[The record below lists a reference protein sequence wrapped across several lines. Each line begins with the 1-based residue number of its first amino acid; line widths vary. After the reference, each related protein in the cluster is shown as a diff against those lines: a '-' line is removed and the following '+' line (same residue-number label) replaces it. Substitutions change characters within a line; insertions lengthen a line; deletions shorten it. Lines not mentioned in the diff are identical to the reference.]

1 MANKFEEKDFSNE
14 GLNLGVWKKI
24 AGLFKPFYKK
34 LAVLIVL
41 QIVIA
46 FSDVLMPYLNK
57 ISIDNFASGNG
68 SDEEL
73 MTFIII
79 YLLIIVLIGIINFIY
94 FRVAGK
100 VEMGFAY
107 YLREKCF
114 KRLQSLSFSY
124 YDVTPTGWLLARLTS
139 DIARL
144 AEVLAWSM
152 VDLAWGIPLMIFSGI
167 IMFSTNA
174 VLALLILIV
183 VPLLAYVSYIM
194 QKLSLKAYRGVRK
207 ANSKIT
213 NSFSEGINGAR
224 TTKTLV
230 LEEYN
235 YADFKEDTKEM
246 YNVSVKAA
254 KIGGTFRPLVNFI
267 SSLTLALIIWIGGG
281 LANSGIIGFGTLM
294 MFIQYAQQFYEPIRS
309 ISMIMTDFQIA
320 QASGERIIYLLES
333 EPSINDTP
341 EVIAKYGT
349 IFEPKT
355 QNYEAIKGDISF
367 KNVTFEY
374 IKGET
379 ILKDFSLD
387 IKSGQT
393 IALVGETGSGKST
406 IVNLICRFYEPCSGE
421 LLIDGIDYRKR
432 SIGWLHS
439 KLGYVLQAPHLF
451 SGTIMDNV
459 RLGRLDASD
468 EEVYEACK
476 LVNAHDFIM
485 KFEDGYNTDVG
496 EGGSRLSTGQKQLIS
511 FARAVLANPSI
522 FVLDEATSSIDTE
535 TERIIQFAIE
545 NIMKD
550 KTSLVVAHRLST
562 IVNADRILVIQKGQ
576 IVEDGTHETLIA
588 LKGYYYRLYT
598 NQFNEEQNSKLMGG
612 YDYGL

>member
-1 MANKFEEKDFSNE
+1 M
-14 GLNLGVWKKI
+14 
-24 AGLFKPFYKK
+24 
-34 LAVLIVL
+34 
-41 QIVIA
+41 
-46 FSDVLMPYLNK
+46 
-57 ISIDNFASGNG
+57 
-68 SDEEL
+68 
-73 MTFIII
+73 
-79 YLLIIVLIGIINFIY
+79 
-94 FRVAGK
+94 
-100 VEMGFAY
+100 
-107 YLREKCF
+107 
-114 KRLQSLSFSY
+114 
-124 YDVTPTGWLLARLTS
+124 
-139 DIARL
+139 
-144 AEVLAWSM
+144 
-152 VDLAWGIPLMIFSGI
+152 
-167 IMFSTNA
+167 
-174 VLALLILIV
+174 
-183 VPLLAYVSYIM
+183 
-194 QKLSLKAYRGVRK
+194 
-207 ANSKIT
+207 
-213 NSFSEGINGAR
+213 
-224 TTKTLV
+224 
-230 LEEYN
+230 
-235 YADFKEDTKEM
+235 
-246 YNVSVKAA
+246 
-254 KIGGTFRPLVNFI
+254 
-267 SSLTLALIIWIGGG
+267 
-281 LANSGIIGFGTLM
+281 
-294 MFIQYAQQFYEPIRS
+294 
-309 ISMIMTDFQIA
+309 
-320 QASGERIIYLLES
+320 
-333 EPSINDTP
+333 
-341 EVIAKYGT
+341 
-349 IFEPKT
+349 
-355 QNYEAIKGDISF
+355 
-367 KNVTFEY
+367 
-374 IKGET
+374 KGET

-576 IVEDGTHETLIA
+576 IVEDGAHETLMA